1 MSKMYLTGR
10 NQCVPGCCNPASV
23 NLISHYLVDSV
34 CGSEV
39 EIGVDVLSYSCF
51 KTSIS
56 PPCGPVKM
64 EILYYE
70 KAVHDERRELVSLYG
85 IEENSRFQLRQF
97 TLCFDT
103 TWFNRAA
110 YHVDDC
116 YFDSLILEPTDRVRG
131 IRSSYLEL
139 ALLDGGNNSIGH
151 CQASM
156 VFAPYNKQCP
166 PPADSLISSDGDFIL
181 TPA

>member
-1 MSKMYLTGR
+1 MSKIYLTGR
-10 NQCVPGCCNPASV
+10 NQCVPGCCNPISV
-23 NLISHYLVDSV
+23 NLISRYLVESI
-34 CGSEV
+34 CGSDDDLA
-39 EIGVDVLSYSCF
+39 VDVLSYSCF
-51 KTSIS
+51 NTSIR

-70 KAVHDERRELVSLYG
+70 KVVRDKKQELVSLYG

-103 TWFNRAA
+103 TWFTRTA

-116 YFDSLILEPTDRVRG
+116 FFDSLILEPADRLLE

-139 ALLDGGNNSIGH
+139 SVLGSGNNSIGH

-156 VFAPYNKQCP
+156 VFAPYSKQCP
-166 PPADSLISSDGDFIL
+166 PPADLLISQDGDSL
-181 TPA
+181 LAPV